1 VPSGTYFPDPRHA
14 LTQKVSRALHRAAL
28 AAGDDPARYSFALV
42 RAEEAQV
49 YADADAV
56 FYVTDGLA
64 RLPVPVVEAV
74 LAHEVAREA
83 LQHVGRRRAL
93 SLSTTAGFTVLGI
106 IFPGAGLA
114 DFVVN
119 PLLVRAFSRNQ
130 EKQADAKAV
139 EILRAMGYAAPRRAL
154 ALAQRAAGRTAPNP
168 AVGAV
173 VVSRGV
179 VAGEGY
185 HRQAGASHAEVEALR
200 RAGSRSQEVMAEIY
214 HRFQESLQGMV
225 LVKAYN
231 YEEGAIRRFREAG
244 VPPERLVG
252 WLASISG
259 LAPEGASLA
268 ARELVGGFRLEKVP
282 RGPVAIS
289 DRTVE
294 RLLDRG

>member
-1 VPSGTYFPDPRHA
+1 MPSGTYFPDPRHA

-154 ALAQRAAGRTAPNP
+154 ALALQTVDQANREKLP
-168 AVGAV
+168 
-173 VVSRGV
+173 RG
-179 VAGEGY
+179 G
-185 HRQAGASHAEVEALR
+185 
-200 RAGSRSQEVMAEIY
+200 I
-214 HRFQESLQGMV
+214 
-225 LVKAYN
+225 
-231 YEEGAIRRFREAG
+231 
-244 VPPERLVG
+244 
-252 WLASISG
+252 
-259 LAPEGASLA
+259 LA
-268 ARELVGGFRLEKVP
+268 ARLPLAQRLAALEPLEPLPSSLAEASPGP
-282 RGPVAIS
+282 R
-289 DRTVE
+289 
-294 RLLDRG
+294 